1 MLSTKKVLVFTAT
14 YNESENIDALIESIK
29 KQKHNPDL
37 LIIDDNS
44 PDGTALKIKE
54 LQKVY
59 KNIFLINREKK
70 LGLDSAHKSAYEF
83 AQENNYDFL
92 ITMDADLS
100 HDPNEIENF
109 IFYLNDNPFVIG
121 SRYVKGGKCLMKGSR
136 LLLSK
141 YGNLLIKFLTRIN
154 CTEFTTSYRGF
165 DLKKLSNFQLNQVKT
180 KGYSFFMGTIVEI
193 YRKNFPIKEIPI
205 IFKDRFK
212 GKSKIP
218 KLEIFRTLKN
228 LLIISIGRK
237 KNN

>member
-1 MLSTKKVLVFTAT
+1 M
-14 YNESENIDALIESIK
+14 
-29 KQKHNPDL
+29 
-37 LIIDDNS
+37 
-44 PDGTALKIKE
+44 
-54 LQKVY
+54 
-59 KNIFLINREKK
+59 
-70 LGLDSAHKSAYEF
+70 
-83 AQENNYDFL
+83 
-92 ITMDADLS
+92 
-100 HDPNEIENF
+100 
-109 IFYLNDNPFVIG
+109 
-121 SRYVKGGKCLMKGSR
+121 
-136 LLLSK
+136 LLSK